1 MARPFRFKEFIVEQ
15 DKAAMKIGT
24 DSVLLGSWASVNNE
38 IQSVLD
44 IGTGTGILALQM
56 AQRSASETIDAI
68 EIEALAFEQAFQNF
82 ENSPWSDRLFCYHT
96 SLEEFSKEIDD
107 TYDLILSNPPFYTS
121 TYKNLESSRAVA
133 RHTES
138 LSFGNLLRHTS
149 ELLSKNGVAAF
160 IIPYQEESIFIE
172 LASESNL
179 FPRKITHVK
188 GNESALIKRTLIE
201 LSFKNDLPK
210 IDSLTIE
217 IDRHRYT
224 QEYKKLV
231 GAFYLD
237 LK

>member
-172 LASESNL
+172 LASECNL
-179 FPRKITHVK
+179 FPRKITHVR